1 MDDKQF
7 DHIVKNKLESLTPPY
22 KEEAWKALDYRLDL
36 LAPLPWYSRWRSLL
50 VASTLGVITL
60 LNIGLLYKVD
70 SDQDQ
75 LKQLLKE
82 ISDQSKAA
90 SGVDTIFVA
99 TESYLGTSFLGYSA
113 TNALSV
119 SSPTGS
125 STLDFL
131 DPLTIYKISSGAGGA
146 RTSVTEPGSL
156 SEATPVTTG
165 SQIPFELN
173 RPVTHVQALDPFD
186 QAYQLEIPNGDEMYV
201 RGVVLP
207 PTKKK
212 WDHPLDPRIGLSVG
226 YLIPDPDVGERFV
239 TSRQSLLIET
249 PVRGNFHLLS
259 GLSFQEIT
267 YKLDDVDDNN
277 FERTTLLKYPDF
289 GSFTTSPDEITV
301 ENKMLQIPLYFRYYK
316 PLNRNWSVFAGGG
329 PTIDILLNQKFTYSF
344 LEIRNEQLVKFDEI
358 KESNDVKVSLGSL
371 SGNIGI
377 EHYFSRR
384 FSAQMELNYQYG
396 LGKIGLEGRSFNSF
410 AVSGGLFYKL
420 NSNRMR

>member
-1 MDDKQF
+1 MDDRQF
-7 DHIVKNKLESLTPPY
+7 DDIVKNKLESLTPPY
-22 KEEAWKALDYRLDL
+22 REDAWKALDFRLDL
-36 LAPLPWYSRWRSLL
+36 LAPLPWYSRWKSLL
-50 VASTLGVITL
+50 VASSLGVITL

-70 SDQDQ
+70 SHQNQ

-82 ISDQSKAA
+82 ISVVNRGV
-90 SGVDTIFVA
+90 SGVDTVYIV
-99 TESYLGTSFLGYSA
+99 TENYLGASFL
-113 TNALSV
+113 TNSNGLAA
-119 SSPTGS
+119 SSSTGS
-125 STLDFL
+125 NTLDFL
-131 DPLTIYKISSGAGGA
+131 DPLTIYKFTASAADHTTTVSGVNGQSEIPLASAGSEISW
-146 RTSVTEPGSL
+146 
-156 SEATPVTTG
+156 
-165 SQIPFELN
+165 QLN
-173 RPVTHVQALDPFD
+173 RQVTRVQSLDPFD
-186 QAYQLEIPNGDEMYV
+186 QVYNLSVPNGDEMYV

-207 PTKKK
+207 PSKKK
-212 WDHPLDPRIGLSVG
+212 WDHPLDPRLGLSFG

-289 GSFTTSPDEITV
+289 GSFITSPDEILV

-329 PTIDILLNQKFTYSF
+329 PTVDILLNQTFTYSF
-344 LEIRNEQLVKFDEI
+344 LVIRNEQLVKFDEI
-358 KESNDVKVSLGSL
+358 KESNDLKISLGSI
-371 SGNIGI
+371 SGNIGV

-384 FSAQMELNYQYG
+384 LSAQMELNYQYG

-420 NSNRMR
+420 NSNRRR